1 MSQVKHIAIPRPKAH
16 RRRCLWIAINTIV
29 VLLHGP
35 AASAQTSAD
44 ETPALT
50 ESQESSAPEPTAAKT
65 TPNLY
70 VPARLAEEQRHLLSQ
85 LPGPPSSLWLP
96 VGDEQVLAFWQA
108 DRSGKPLGAVLMLHD
123 KGENP
128 RRAATLRRLHEYLP
142 FYGWATLSVELP
154 DLPEPPV
161 PPRPEP
167 PALSIPAPDV
177 DKGTGET
184 EELTNN
190 PSDEAA
196 APAHEPAEVAPIP
209 EPMPPQLT
217 RDEALEHIQLRIQ
230 AATSFLHQQGQLNL
244 VLLGEGRSALWA
256 LQHLDKAVP
265 PTPVESSDKKSKAV
279 IDRAI
284 RAVVLLNP
292 QSSPDTGLDPLT
304 EWLRHPEVPTFDV
317 FTDLDLGTL
326 AAARQRQQAAKQK
339 RYEVYGQR
347 RLPPPN
353 GANPEA
359 SETLLTKAIRG
370 FLQKHAK
377 GVELK

>member
-1 MSQVKHIAIPRPKAH
+1 M
-16 RRRCLWIAINTIV
+16 LLL
-29 VLLHGP
+29 VL
-35 AASAQTSAD
+35 AATAQTPAD
-44 ETPALT
+44 ETPT
-50 ESQESSAPEPTAAKT
+50 VTPSEEISSPEPEPAKK
-65 TPNLY
+65 TPNKP
-70 VPARLAEEQRHLLSQ
+70 VPMRLAEEQRQLLSQ

-96 VGDEQVLAFWQA
+96 VGDEQVLAFWQP

-142 FYGWATLSVELP
+142 LYGWATFSMELP
-154 DLPEPPV
+154 DLPEPAV

-167 PALSIPAPDV
+167 PPPVQPVQSDV
-177 DKGTGET
+177 EAS
-184 EELTNN
+184 N
-190 PSDEAA
+190 DE
-196 APAHEPAEVAPIP
+196 EVATEASETMTAPEVVPEAVP
-209 EPMPPQLT
+209 EPEPPPQPQMT
-217 RDEALEHIQLRIQ
+217 REETLEHIQLRIL
-230 AATSFLHQQGQLNL
+230 AATAFLHQQGQLNL

-284 RAVVLLNP
+284 RAVILLNP
-292 QSSPDTGLDPLT
+292 QSSTDIGLDPLT

-317 FTDLDLGTL
+317 FTDLDLDTL
-326 AAARQRQQAAKQK
+326 AAARQRQQKAKQK
-339 RYEVYGQR
+339 GYETYGQR

-353 GANPEA
+353 EANPEA

-370 FLQKHAK
+370 FLQKHAR

>member
-1 MSQVKHIAIPRPKAH
+1 MLI
-16 RRRCLWIAINTIV
+16 
-29 VLLHGP
+29 HGP
-35 AASAQTSAD
+35 AAIAQTPAD
-44 ETPALT
+44 ETPAVAQ
-50 ESQESSAPEPTAAKT
+50 SQEPSAPEPTPAKT
-65 TPNLY
+65 TPNLHA
-70 VPARLAEEQRHLLSQ
+70 PTRLAEEQRQLLSQ

-96 VGDEQVLAFWQA
+96 VGDEQVLAFWQT

-142 FYGWATLSVELP
+142 LYGWATLSLELP
-154 DLPEPPV
+154 NLPEPTV
-161 PPRPEP
+161 PPRPELP
-167 PALSIPAPDV
+167 PP
-177 DKGTGET
+177 
-184 EELTNN
+184 
-190 PSDEAA
+190 A
-196 APAHEPAEVAPIP
+196 APALNVEEVGEAGEPTNNTSDQAAATPQEPAEVAPIS
-209 EPMPPQLT
+209 ELMPQELT
-217 RDEALEHIQLRIQ
+217 REEVLEHIQLRIQ
-230 AATSFLHQQGQLNL
+230 AATAFLHQQGQLNL
-244 VLLGEGRSALWA
+244 VLLGEGTSALWA

-292 QSSPDTGLDPLT
+292 PSSPDMGLDPLT

-317 FTDLDLGTL
+317 FTDLVLDTL

-339 RYEVYGQR
+339 GYETYGQR

-353 GANPEA
+353 GANPDA

>member
-1 MSQVKHIAIPRPKAH
+1 M
-16 RRRCLWIAINTIV
+16 
-29 VLLHGP
+29 LLHIH
-35 AASAQTSAD
+35 AAIAQTAAD
-44 ETPALT
+44 ETPT
-50 ESQESSAPEPTAAKT
+50 VTPSEETSAPEPDAAKT
-65 TPNLY
+65 TPNLP
-70 VPARLAEEQRHLLSQ
+70 VPIRLVEEKRQLLSQ

-96 VGDEQVLAFWQA
+96 VGDEQVLAFWQT

-142 FYGWATLSVELP
+142 LYGWATFSMELP
-154 DLPEPPV
+154 DLPEPTV

-167 PALSIPAPDV
+167 PPPNPPAPD
-177 DKGTGET
+177 DGSESDEI
-184 EELTNN
+184 EELTNTT
-190 PSDEAA
+190 SDETEA
-196 APAHEPAEVAPIP
+196 APQELAEAAPIP
-209 EPMPPQLT
+209 EPPPLPQPT
-217 RDEALEHIQLRIQ
+217 REEVREDIQLRIQ
-230 AATSFLHQQGQLNL
+230 AATAFLHQQGQLNL

-279 IDRAI
+279 IERAI

-292 QSSPDTGLDPLT
+292 QSSTDIGLDPLT

-317 FTDLDLGTL
+317 FTDLDLDTL
-326 AAARQRQQAAKQK
+326 AEARQRQLVATQK
-339 RYEVYGQR
+339 GYETYGQR

-353 GANPEA
+353 WANPEA